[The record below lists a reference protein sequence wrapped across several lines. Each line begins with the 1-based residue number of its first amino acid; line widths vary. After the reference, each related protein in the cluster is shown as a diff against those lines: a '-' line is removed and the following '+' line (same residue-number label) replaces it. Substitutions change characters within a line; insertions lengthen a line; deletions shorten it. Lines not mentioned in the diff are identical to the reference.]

1 MIQRLYLLV
10 FHKTSQMSKKIVHPA
25 ALVISVKESPL
36 QLAKNVSAERVE
48 CALKVVALMPDFS
61 RISTTQ

>member
-1 MIQRLYLLV
+1 
-10 FHKTSQMSKKIVHPA
+10 MSKKIVHPA

-61 RISTTQ
+61 RISTTQWAMVSGETGLCGAT

>member
-1 MIQRLYLLV
+1 
-10 FHKTSQMSKKIVHPA
+10 MSKKTVHLA

-36 QLAKNVSAERVE
+36 QLAKDVIAEHVE

-61 RISTTQ
+61 RISTTQWAMVSGETGLCGAT